1 MNGFGKNYFEV
12 LIEDDEINKERIFK
26 LLLEFFEKNR
36 IIYALLGPLDQHLN
50 SKEDGDIDFVISRKN
65 FKCISQQIEKFC
77 NENNLILVQMRK
89 HERTACIFT
98 LSYYNTQL
106 KKIEYFKIDFC
117 TEYSKRGRYY
127 ISCPELLE
135 NRFYNQEANYWE
147 LNDTYSFVYYLI
159 KKIDK
164 KRITQKQ
171 FLQLIVYWTIAKPAI
186 IEKLKK
192 FFNEECVNTL
202 IKSFDEKNINYFTAK
217 LEYLQ
222 DDLYKKISRR
232 STDIISAK
240 LRMLKAAFKPS
251 GIVVCVLGR
260 DGSGKS
266 TFVNEMINAMKPYF
280 SKTEKFHTFSGLI
293 YRRGIFQ
300 RNRREISK
308 RKNSFTHSDP
318 HNQKIRNLYT
328 SFLKLN
334 LFFTESL
341 FGYWF
346 KIFPRKVKSHFIV
359 FDRCF
364 IDVLA
369 DPIRYRIKTNKNYI
383 KTLHYILPKPDIWII
398 LDLPTDVLF
407 TRKQELDYETAEK
420 LRHAYLNL
428 DRFLSN
434 CIVINNE
441 GEIKETVKK
450 ASTFILNY
458 MHEKV
463 Q

>member
-1 MNGFGKNYFEV
+1 MNDYRKNYFEV
-12 LIEDDEINKERIFK
+12 LSDNKGINRERIFN
-26 LLLEFFEKNR
+26 LLLEFFVHNH
-36 IIYALLGPLDQHLN
+36 INYALLGPLNDYFSL
-50 SKEDGDIDFVISRKN
+50 KEDGDIDFVVSQKDFKNISR
-65 FKCISQQIEKFC
+65 QIQKFC
-77 NENNLILVQMRK
+77 NQNNLILVQMRK
-89 HERTACIFT
+89 HERTACIFV
-98 LSYYNTQL
+98 LSYYNPQE
-106 KKIEYFKIDFC
+106 KKIEYIKIDFC
-117 TEYSKRGRYY
+117 TDYTKRGRYY
-127 ISCPELLE
+127 ISWKELLD
-135 NRFYNQEANYWE
+135 NRAYKWERNYWQ
-147 LNDTYSFVYYLI
+147 LNDTYSFIYYLI

-164 KRITQKQ
+164 TQISSSQ
-171 FLQLIVYWTIAKPAI
+171 FLQLMKYWRNATPTIY
-186 IEKLKK
+186 EKLRK
-192 FFNEECVNTL
+192 FLDEESVR
-202 IKSFDEKNINYFTAK
+202 IIVKSFEEKNVDYFMSELGNLK
-217 LEYLQ
+217 ENLH
-222 DDLYKKISRR
+222 KKISRR
-232 STDIISAK
+232 LTDIIAAK
-240 LRMLKAAFKPS
+240 IRTFSSTFTPP

-266 TFVNEMINAMKPYF
+266 TFVNEMINSMKPYF
-280 SKTEKFHTFSGLI
+280 SKTEKFHTFPGLL
-293 YRRGIFQ
+293 YRRGIF
-300 RNRREISK
+300 N
-308 RKNSFTHSDP
+308 RKNGFKHSSP
-318 HNQKIRNLYT
+318 HNQKVRNSHT

-346 KIFPRKVKSHFIV
+346 KIFPRKMKSHFIV

-369 DPIRYRIKTNKNYI
+369 DPVRYRIKTNKIYI

-428 DRFLSN
+428 HGFLSN
-434 CIVINNE
+434 SIVINNE